1 MTRVSVC
8 LATYNGERE
17 LREQMDSI
25 LSQLQCDDELVISD
39 DNSNDKT
46 RSIVSSYNDARVR
59 LITNPSR
66 RGHVGNFANAI
77 AHATGQFIALSDQ
90 DDIWVD
96 HRLERMLNLMKE
108 QPELSLVIGDFIE
121 FNKTGQL
128 HSLPALG
135 PSPKNG
141 LFQLP
146 RIFLGRAKY
155 WGCTFLFRRDLTRF
169 ILPIP
174 RRIESHDIWIAMI
187 ACIHGRVGHLQEVTL
202 LRRVHDRNLSE
213 PRRGLPIILRSRINY
228 FLGLIQASVR

>member
-8 LATYNGERE
+8 LATYNGERF
-17 LREQMDSI
+17 LREQLNSI
-25 LSQLQCDDELVISD
+25 LSQLLCDDEVIVSD
-39 DNSNDKT
+39 DNSDDNT
-46 RSIVSSYNDARVR
+46 RSIVMSYNDRRVR

-66 RGHVGNFANAI
+66 RGHVGNFANAMV
-77 AHATGQFIALSDQ
+77 HATGQFIALSDQ
-90 DDIWVD
+90 DDIWVE

-108 QPELSLVIGDFIE
+108 QPELSLVIGDFVE
-121 FNKTGQL
+121 FNRTGQL
-128 HSLPALG
+128 HALPDLG

-141 LFQLP
+141 LTQLS

-155 WGCTFLFRRDLTRF
+155 WGCTFLFRRELTRF

-174 RRIESHDIWIAMI
+174 RRIESHDIWIAMN

-202 LRRVHDRNLSE
+202 LRRLHDQNVSQ

-228 FLGLIQASVR
+228 FLGLIQASIR